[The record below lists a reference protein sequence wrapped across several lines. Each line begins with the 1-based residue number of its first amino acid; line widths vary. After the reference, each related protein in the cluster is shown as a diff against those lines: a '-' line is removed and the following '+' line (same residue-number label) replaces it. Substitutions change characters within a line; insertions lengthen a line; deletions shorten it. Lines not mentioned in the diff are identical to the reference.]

1 VGSPYVVRAADH
13 ALFDGTGVHDGDL
26 FGTSGLNLY
35 FGNGQAAGI
44 EVDTSRGQGAT
55 GMPTNCL
62 LDPRVISPAGVPEG
76 LVVLAQGQP
85 DASGPGADMTYYDH
99 PGGGC
104 MFSVGSIS
112 FGGSLVG
119 DPVLSGI
126 MRNLLTRAGIPY

>member
-1 VGSPYVVRAADH
+1 
-13 ALFDGTGVHDGDL
+13 
-26 FGTSGLNLY
+26 
-35 FGNGQAAGI
+35 
-44 EVDTSRGQGAT
+44 
-55 GMPTNCL
+55 
-62 LDPRVISPAGVPEG
+62 
-76 LVVLAQGQP
+76 VVLAQGQP